1 MDKPLTIISKLNLDH
16 RGVKASKDDDPDLNL
31 TYFTT
36 RSKFVTAAY
45 CTDTWPSCKVYE
57 TVDFNIIGNLVI
69 SSIHC
74 LYI

>member
-1 MDKPLTIISKLNLDH
+1 MDTPLIMISKLNLDH
-16 RGVKASKDDDPDLNL
+16 RGVKASIDDDPDLNL

-36 RSKFVTAAY
+36 WSKFVTTAY
-45 CTDTWPSCKVYE
+45 CTDTWLSCKVHD